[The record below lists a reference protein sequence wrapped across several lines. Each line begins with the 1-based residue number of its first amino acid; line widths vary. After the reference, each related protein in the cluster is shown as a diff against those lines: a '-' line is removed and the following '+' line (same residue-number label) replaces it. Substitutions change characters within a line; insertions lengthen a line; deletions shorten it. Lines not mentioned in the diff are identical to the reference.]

1 MLKQFVGKPRMGRRV
16 VVLFLSVIM
25 MGVCVA
31 VFDQL
36 GFGTDPCSVLNLAV
50 SRLIG
55 WSFGNYQ
62 LLFNAVL
69 LTVIIAIGEIRRIGL
84 GTLANMVVVGY
95 AADATLWLLN
105 HTHPLIHETL
115 PVKLAVFV
123 PTMALFLVAV
133 SFYIVVDL
141 GVAPYDAM
149 PQIIAGRQRRVSFTV
164 VRVLWDVAV
173 IILGFLTGGT
183 VGLVTIV
190 TGFFLGPVIS
200 AIANRFRAFF
210 EDQRADALE
219 I

>member
-1 MLKQFVGKPRMGRRV
+1 MWKLWFGKPRMGRRV
-16 VVLFLSVIM
+16 VVLLLSVMM

-31 VFDQL
+31 IFDQI

-50 SRLIG
+50 SRLLG

-69 LTVIIAIGEIRRIGL
+69 LALIVCLGEIRRIGL

-95 AADATLWLLN
+95 SADATLWLLR
-105 HTHPLIHETL
+105 HTHPLTGETL
-115 PVKLAVFV
+115 AVRLAVFV

-133 SFYIVVDL
+133 AFYMVVDL

-149 PQIIAGRQRRVSFTV
+149 PQIIAGRQRRFGFTA
-164 VRVLWDVAV
+164 VRVTWDVAAIV
-173 IILGFLTGGT
+173 LGYLIGGT

-190 TGFFLGPVIS
+190 TGFFLGPVIT
-200 AIANRFRAFF
+200 AIARRFEPFF
-210 EDQRADALE
+210 EA
-219 I
+219 